1 MRAHVP
7 PSFAPS
13 PLTLTSLGGVR
24 AAGVAAGIKAS
35 GKPDVALL
43 VADAPMSVAGVF
55 TKNLFAAAPVLLSRR
70 HLAESGGRV
79 RAIIVNS
86 GNANACTGETGERD
100 AESMAAHVAAKIGC
114 PAREVLVASTG
125 VIGHKLPMDRVRAGI
140 DAAFAELSADVEAG
154 RRFLAAIQTT
164 DAFSKEAGEA
174 STEEPALRVAGIAKG
189 AGMIEPNMATMLAFV
204 GTSASATPEE
214 LARAL
219 PRIARAS
226 FNAVHVDTHTSTND
240 MFLLCSTG
248 RILDKGNG
256 DSNGNRNGN
265 GDGNGDR
272 DGNGNGDGESGARW
286 EPIASRVARQLAWL
300 IARDGEGATKVTTI
314 EVKGALTDDAAD
326 QVAREIARSAL
337 VRTALFGNDPNWGRF
352 VSQVGNSAHVRDV
365 TRLRCDLQGTT
376 VFERGEPTNFDKSDL
391 SRRMATD
398 DVSLILD
405 IGEGPGSASLMTSD
419 LGYRYVEVNAEYTT

>member
-7 PSFAPS
+7 PSFPPS

-35 GKPDVALL
+35 GNPDVALL
-43 VADAPMSVAGVF
+43 VSDAPMSVAGVF
-55 TKNLFAAAPVLLSRR
+55 TKNLFSAAPVRLSRR
-70 HLAESGGRV
+70 HLAESGGLA
-79 RAIIVNS
+79 RAIVVNS

-100 AESMAAHVAAKIGC
+100 ALAMAARVAEKLAC
-114 PAREVLVASTG
+114 RPCEVLVASTG
-125 VIGHKLPMDRVRAGI
+125 VIGHKLPMPKVLAGI
-140 DAAFAELSADVEAG
+140 DAAFAALSADVEAG

-164 DAFSKEAGEA
+164 DAFPKEAGEA
-174 STEEPALRVAGIAKG
+174 SEADPSLRVAGIAKG

-204 GTSASATPEE
+204 GVSATATPGDLQ
-214 LARAL
+214 LALSA
-219 PRIARAS
+219 IARDS

-240 MFLLCSTG
+240 TFLLFATG
-248 RILDKGNG
+248 HHG
-256 DSNGNRNGN
+256 DSPSPGSS
-265 GDGNGDR
+265 
-272 DGNGNGDGESGARW
+272 EKQASPAW
-286 EPIASRVARQLAWL
+286 HSMASRVARRLAWL

-314 EVKGALTDDAAD
+314 EVRGALTDDAAD
-326 QVAREIARSAL
+326 HVAREIARSAL

-376 VFERGEPTNFDKSDL
+376 VFERGEPTAFDKSDL

-398 DVSLILD
+398 DVALLVD
-405 IGEGPGSASLMTSD
+405 IGEGPGQARLMTSD